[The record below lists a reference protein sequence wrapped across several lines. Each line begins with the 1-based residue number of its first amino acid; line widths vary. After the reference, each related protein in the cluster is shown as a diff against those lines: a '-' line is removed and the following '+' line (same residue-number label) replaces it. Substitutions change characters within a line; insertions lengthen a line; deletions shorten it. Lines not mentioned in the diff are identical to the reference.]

1 MAFRE
6 KRGSQDLFERL
17 VVNRPANETLE
28 KLDRLV
34 DWAVIR
40 RVLAHGYDRS
50 GTGNPG
56 FDPVVLAKM
65 LLLESLYGLSDVKVA
80 EECADRLSFRKFLGL
95 ELCDKTPDDTT
106 LVKFRKRMAEHGLL
120 EVMEEA
126 LADMLKERGLS
137 IRPGSIAIVD
147 ATLIE
152 ASVRPPRRDAETGG
166 KETPKD
172 PDADHTVKN
181 GEPHYGYKLHVAQD
195 GVTGLIT
202 AHDVTPASVHDTNVC
217 EELLTGEESAVLAD
231 KGYDDGARRRHLCKT
246 GTKPLIMKREY
257 RSMSGPLREVVRA
270 FNRRIS
276 SLRSRIETSFGNLKR
291 WRRCGRAVYRGIDKV
306 RAQMT
311 WGIIAHN
318 LLVAKRWMEKCA

>member
-6 KRGSQDLFERL
+6 KGGSQDLFERL
-17 VVNRPANETLE
+17 VVNRPANETLD

-40 RVLAHGYDRS
+40 RILAHGYDRS

-56 FDPVVLAKM
+56 FDPVILAKM
-65 LLLESLYGLSDVKVA
+65 LLLESLYNLSDVKVA

-106 LVKFRKRMAEHGLL
+106 LVKFRRRMAAHGLL

-126 LADMLKERGLS
+126 LVDMLRERGLS

-147 ATLIE
+147 ATLVE
-152 ASVRPPRRDAETGG
+152 AAVRPPRRDAETGG
-166 KETPKD
+166 KEPPRD
-172 PDADHTVKN
+172 PDADHTVKD

-195 GVTGLIT
+195 AATGLIT
-202 AHDVTPASVHDTNVC
+202 AHEVTPASVHDSRVC
-217 EELLTGEESAVLAD
+217 EELLTGEESALLAD
-231 KGYDDGARRRHLCKT
+231 KGYDDGARRERLARR
-246 GTKPLIMKREY
+246 GTMPLIMKREY
-257 RSMSGPLREVVRA
+257 RTMNSALRRVIRTL
-270 FNRRIS
+270 NRGIS
-276 SLRSRIETSFGNLKR
+276 ALRSRVETSFGNLKR

-318 LLVAKRWMEKCA
+318 LLVAKRWMEQCA